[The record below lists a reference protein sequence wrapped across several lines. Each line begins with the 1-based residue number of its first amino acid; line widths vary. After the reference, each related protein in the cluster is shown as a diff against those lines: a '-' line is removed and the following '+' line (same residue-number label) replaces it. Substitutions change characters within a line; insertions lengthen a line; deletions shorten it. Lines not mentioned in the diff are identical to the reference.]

1 MRVLVFEY
9 DPTLTLNQCICI
21 ALMVQ
26 NWSLKNTDLETKYD
40 ETYIHDAS
48 REPKFLSEGIELSL
62 KANWF

>member
-1 MRVLVFEY
+1 MRVLVFEC

-40 ETYIHDAS
+40 ETYIRDAS
-48 REPKFLSEGIELSL
+48 GKPNFLYFEIE
-62 KANWF
+62 